1 VDEEQHRVVRT
12 RVPIRA
18 DVWVFGSGYLV
29 APGRVLTARHVL
41 ADQGVEPHVGQPCQV
56 RAWSCGPAETWN
68 EGTVV
73 WLHPRADAAMIAVDG
88 MGGGLRS
95 VPWGRVEG
103 SEPLRW
109 TATGY
114 PLAALDDLDR
124 REEAV
129 YGRLAPGTA
138 ASTGGLAL
146 TVESR
151 SARPSAAGGSGWA
164 GLSGAAV
171 FSAGRLVGIVT
182 TDPAQWAES
191 LEGIRSSALIDDADL
206 LVCIGA
212 PIELGSVVG
221 EVGVVGPVVVDASA
235 GAASALASD
244 QGGADGHRVVGERV
258 SVGVESWQDRDQ
270 LRAELRACLLSGQ
283 ASKRILSVTGRRGIG
298 KSATVA
304 KVVSEFER
312 PDPSRS
318 PLDDLDALV
327 YLSTRT
333 GVGSV
338 TLAGVFESLTRLLPD
353 PLATR
358 LRAEWDASHAAAF
371 PSLWEALKGRRCV
384 VVLDNLDDVQ
394 NPDTGEVLDTDLL
407 TFIESACRTP
417 FPPRLVCTSQRT
429 LGLPPEMLAQVREF
443 AIEDGLDG
451 AHAIALLR
459 SLVSEDVSLEQ
470 FSDDELERATQR
482 LGGLPRG
489 IELLAHLLKNDPMA
503 LADLLESDTTLDG
516 LMAELVSRAFFGLDE
531 AGRWVVELLALA
543 EVPLPDRELPA
554 LLAGVVDP
562 DAARSS
568 LRTLVRGREVGFD
581 AASRRV
587 RLHPLDADWVWREL
601 IKGDPAKQVELDRR
615 LAHWYAA
622 RSTPPDSWRALADVT
637 PHRRE
642 FDHLWR
648 AGDYPEAMAVLV
660 EAAEFLARKGESAA
674 LASAVAAADLIVRDG
689 QARVDLERCRSEI
702 EFFTGSLERAEAA
715 LRAALAAAQAAGLKV
730 AIPQLEVDLA
740 AVLRHR
746 SDCGRAIQT
755 LQVALN
761 RPDPSLSHGLRLVA
775 LFELGLSFCYLQNWK
790 AAEDAATELEQL
802 LRSEDLRKSHAAP
815 SDIRAL
821 SRLGA
826 GDYAGA
832 LAAADDAIAEYL
844 DSPNQDNVGYLYNV
858 RGLVGLE
865 RGDLDQAATEL
876 QNAVDLAAQY
886 RIDRLEGLCAT
897 NLAWALMRA
906 SRWTEAQV
914 MAQRGVA
921 RLTSSGV
928 PEVATAAAL
937 ERALAAP
944 GVDAQAVEATLT
956 EAVDGSAANSD
967 FYTPTSGVLAALTAA
982 LTGRPQP

>member
-12 RVPIRA
+12 RVPFRA

-41 ADQGVEPHVGQPCQV
+41 ADQGAEPHVGQSCQV
-56 RAWSCGPAETWN
+56 RAWPCGPAETWTD
-68 EGTVV
+68 GTVV
-73 WLHPRADAAMIAVDG
+73 WLHPSADVAMIAVDG
-88 MGGGLRS
+88 MGGGLKP

-103 SEPLRW
+103 SEPLHW

-124 REEAV
+124 REEGV

-138 ASTGGLAL
+138 ASIGGLAL

-151 SARPSAAGGSGWA
+151 SAQSAPQGGSGWA

-171 FSAGRLVGIVT
+171 FSGGHLIGIVT

-206 LVCIGA
+206 FVCLGA
-212 PIELGSVVG
+212 MIELGSVVG
-221 EVGVVGPVVVDASA
+221 QAGVVA
-235 GAASALASD
+235 

-312 PDPSRS
+312 PDPTRS
-318 PLDDLDALV
+318 PFDDLDALV

-333 GVGSV
+333 GEPKS
-338 TLAGVFESLTRLLPD
+338 LATVFESLTRLLPD

-358 LRAEWDASHAAAF
+358 LRAEWDGAHAAAF

-394 NPDTGEVLDTDLL
+394 DPDTGEVLNTDLL

-417 FPPRLVCTSQRT
+417 FPPRLLCTSQRA
-429 LGLPPEMLAQVREF
+429 LGLPPELLAQVREF

-459 SLVSEDVSLEQ
+459 SLVNEDVSLEQ

-489 IELLAHLLKNDPMA
+489 IELLAHLLKQDPMA
-503 LADLLESDTTLDG
+503 LADLLESDSTLDG
-516 LMAELVSRAFFGLDE
+516 LMAELVSRAFFGLDD

-543 EVPLPDRELPA
+543 EVPLPDRELPG

-568 LRTLVRGREVGFD
+568 LRGLVRGREVGFD

-615 LAHWYAA
+615 LAHWYAD

-648 AGDYPEAMAVLV
+648 AGDYGEAMAVLV

-674 LASAVAAADLIVRDG
+674 LASAVAAADLVVRDG

-702 EFFTGSLERAEAA
+702 EFFTGSLEQAEAA
-715 LRAALAAAQAAGLKV
+715 LRAALAAAQAAGLTE
-730 AIPQLEVDLA
+730 ATPQLEVDLA
-740 AVLRHR
+740 AVLRQR
-746 SDCGRAIQT
+746 GDCGRAIQT

-775 LFELGLSFCYLQNWK
+775 LFELGLSSCYLQNWK

-802 LRSEDLRKSHAAP
+802 LRPEDLRKSHAAP
-815 SDIRAL
+815 LDIRAL

-832 LAAADDAIAEYL
+832 LAAADDAIAQYL

-865 RGDLDQAATEL
+865 RGDLEQAETEL
-876 QNAVDLAAQY
+876 QNAVNLAAQY

-906 SRWTEAQV
+906 SRWTEAQAA
-914 MAQRGVA
+914 AQRGIA
-921 RLTSSGV
+921 RLSSAGV
-928 PEVATAAAL
+928 PEAATATAL
-937 ERALAAP
+937 ERALTDSAGEAE
-944 GVDAQAVEATLT
+944 AVEATLRQ
-956 EAVDGSAANSD
+956 AVDSSSGNSD
-967 FYTPTSGVLAALTAA
+967 FYTPTSGVLAELTAA
-982 LTGRPQP
+982 LTARFPR

>member
-1 VDEEQHRVVRT
+1 VDDEHRVVRT
-12 RVPIRA
+12 RVPVRA

-41 ADQGVEPHVGQPCQV
+41 ADQGVEAHVGQACQV
-56 RAWSCGPAETWN
+56 RAWPCGPAETWN
-68 EGTVV
+68 DGTVV
-73 WLHPRADAAMIAVDG
+73 WLHPRADVAMIAVDG
-88 MGGGLRS
+88 MGGGLTP

-151 SARPSAAGGSGWA
+151 SARPSAAGSSGWA

-171 FSAGRLVGIVT
+171 FSAGHLVGIVT

-206 LVCIGA
+206 FVCMGA

-221 EVGVVGPVVVDASA
+221 QVGVDAGA
-235 GAASALASD
+235 GAASGLAST

-258 SVGVESWQDRDQ
+258 SVGVESWQDRDE
-270 LRAELRACLLSGQ
+270 LRAELRACLVSGA

-318 PLDDLDALV
+318 TLDDLDALV

-333 GVGSV
+333 GEPKS
-338 TLAGVFESLTRLLPD
+338 LATVFESLTRLLPD
-353 PLATR
+353 SLATR
-358 LRAEWDASHAAAF
+358 LRAEWDRSHADAF

-394 NPDTGEVLDTDLL
+394 DPDTGEVLNTDLL
-407 TFIESACRTP
+407 TFIDSACRTP
-417 FPPRLVCTSQRT
+417 FPPRLLCTSQRA
-429 LGLPPEMLAQVREF
+429 LGLPPELLSQVRPF
-443 AIEDGLDG
+443 AIEDGLD
-451 AHAIALLR
+451 AEHAIALLR
-459 SLVSEDVSLEQ
+459 SLVNEDVSLEQ

-489 IELLAHLLKNDPMA
+489 IELLANLLKNDPMA
-503 LADLLESDTTLDG
+503 LADLLESDATLDG
-516 LMAELVSRAFFGLDE
+516 LMSEFVSRAFFGLDE

-543 EVPLPDRELPA
+543 EVPLPDRELPG
-554 LLAGVVDP
+554 LLAGVVDL

-674 LASAVAAADLIVRDG
+674 LASAVAAADPVVRDG

-715 LRAALAAAQAAGLKV
+715 LRAALAAAEAAGLKE
-730 AIPQLEVDLA
+730 ATPRLEVDLA
-740 AVLRHR
+740 AVLRQR
-746 SDCGRAIQT
+746 GDCGRAIET

-761 RPDPSLSHGLRLVA
+761 RADPSLSHGLRLVA
-775 LFELGLSFCYLQNWK
+775 LLELGLSSCYLRSWK

-802 LRSEDLRKSHAAP
+802 LRPEDLRKSHAAP

-821 SRLGA
+821 ARLGA

-832 LAAADDAIAEYL
+832 LAAADDAIAQYL
-844 DSPNQDNVGYLYNV
+844 DSPNQDNVGYLYNI
-858 RGLVGLE
+858 RGLVGLG
-865 RGDLDQAATEL
+865 RGDLDFAEAEL
-876 QNAVDLAAQY
+876 QKGVDLAAQY

-906 SRWTEAQV
+906 SRWTEAEV
-914 MAQRGVA
+914 MAQRGIA
-921 RLTSSGV
+921 RLTSMGV
-928 PEVATAAAL
+928 PEVATATAL

-944 GVDAQAVEATLT
+944 GADAQALEATLK

-967 FYTPTSGVLAALTAA
+967 FYTPTSGVLAELTAA
-982 LTGRPQP
+982 LAGRPRLSR